1 MFTYQT
7 FKLDKKSMLTFN
19 GFYRLKGQQQF
30 YELSSFGAFYT
41 SINRRFMQDKLVLT
55 LSLSDIFSTNKNDFT
70 INQGSVR
77 ATGYR
82 QSDTRRVG
90 INLRYN
96 FGIRKREEN
105 NDMLNA
111 EPALN

>member
-1 MFTYQT
+1 
-7 FKLDKKSMLTFN
+7 
-19 GFYRLKGQQQF
+19 
-30 YELSSFGAFYT
+30 
-41 SINRRFMQDKLVLT
+41 MQDKLVLT

-111 EPALN
+111 EPTLN